1 MDTDTRAAYIDAAL
15 TLSAYQREQER
26 RRNAA
31 AWRAITWTES
41 ARMASGL
48 RTWHRCSRLAE
59 VAREAALE
67 HDANQRDAW
76 ADRCALVDAVEAG

>member
-1 MDTDTRAAYIDAAL
+1 MDTDTRTTYLATAL
-15 TLSAYQREQER
+15 TLSDYQRGEER

-31 AWRAITWTES
+31 AWRAIAWTES

-48 RTWHRCSRLAE
+48 TAYQSSQLAE
-59 VAREAALE
+59 TARGAALS

>member
-1 MDTDTRAAYIDAAL
+1 MDTDTRSLYLVTAL
-15 TLSAYQREQER
+15 TLSDYQREQER

-41 ARMASGL
+41 ARMASVL
-48 RTWHRCSRLAE
+48 PAASPSRLAE
-59 VAREAALE
+59 AARAAALE

-76 ADRCALVDAVEAG
+76 ADRDDLVAAVEAP